1 MFQQSH
7 DLFQRCAAFF
17 LWVHVI
23 QKRRFRLV
31 QHGKACGAQQ
41 EDPAAAAHS
50 GERRLGALVADGDA
64 LRAAAVVDDCLDKA
78 VQCLL
83 EDGIVVLQ
91 RLLRQEL
98 VPLGVQDQHEEREKR
113 CALSGTNRVRER
125 EQLALPLAAA
135 FFHPAQFLL
144 HGSVQV
150 RLCQSD
156 FCLFRNFQRQTSFPE
171 QLINALL
178 NQRYIHRYGR
188 SDIPTKRE
196 NPLQTLHIHL
206 IPDFG
211 TFVEEPPKDNH
222 QYQTNNNQKKNQCHL
237 P

>member
-1 MFQQSH
+1 MVSLIGLLRLQCSFQPLAQLFRDLFFQHHLDAFFREICQFAVRHLFQQSH

-98 VPLGVQDQHEEREKR
+98 VPLG
-113 CALSGTNRVRER
+113 
-125 EQLALPLAAA
+125 
-135 FFHPAQFLL
+135 
-144 HGSVQV
+144 
-150 RLCQSD
+150 
-156 FCLFRNFQRQTSFPE
+156 FCTS
-171 QLINALL
+171 
-178 NQRYIHRYGR
+178 
-188 SDIPTKRE
+188 S
-196 NPLQTLHIHL
+196 
-206 IPDFG
+206 
-211 TFVEEPPKDNH
+211 
-222 QYQTNNNQKKNQCHL
+222 
-237 P
+237 